1 MRLLNESGYAL
12 PSVLLISLLV
22 ITAILGLLSVIHFIN
37 KATIKLTE
45 KKKLE
50 LACFS
55 AVQKALTDSTILQSD
70 VSMITCNSINITLN
84 SDNYGFF
91 KKITASANGITDSI
105 RINYIIG
112 TEANENYYFKNAI
125 VISRPNLRAT
135 VVGNTE
141 IVGNVLCASER
152 IIPGNIYGMPP
163 LNKNYL
169 KGAIITD
176 QNIDPQLIPDSLFDE
191 LSNNFS
197 TLKHI
202 TVENEIYV
210 LNESNILKL
219 ETELVNSFTNDIEMS
234 GEIISKQN
242 EIIRLQ
248 TPGKLLFIE
257 GVKCNLHME
266 ISSDS
271 LVIINK
277 NIQLENA
284 IIYCSGPIIIEEGSH
299 FRNVQFFSSD
309 SISVKGS
316 QFDFPSIVC
325 LSIDDTDS
333 SKLNKAIVIENSIVN
348 GSIILMTKTAGF
360 SSNKTKIK
368 VDEQSK
374 VQGLVYSE
382 NNLELYGDVT
392 GTIYTY
398 NFWYYIEP
406 TEYFNWL
413 INVKVNRNELDS
425 WFLLPTVFDIQAKS
439 KIIKAE
445 CVY

>member
-12 PSVLLISLLV
+12 PSVLLVSLLV
-22 ITAILGLLSVIHFIN
+22 ITCLMGVLSVIYFIN
-37 KATIKLTE
+37 KGTAKMMERTT
-45 KKKLE
+45 LE
-50 LACFS
+50 LACLS
-55 AVQKALTDSTILQSD
+55 VVQKALIDPTILDSD
-70 VSMITCNSINITLN
+70 TTTLN
-84 SDNYGFF
+84 SNSVDVTLTSLNYGFY
-91 KKITASANGITDSI
+91 KKITASAIGITDSI

-112 TEANENYYFKNAI
+112 NDANEHRYFKNAV

-141 IVGNVLCASER
+141 IVGNILCASDR
-152 IIPGNIYGMPP
+152 IIPGNIFGMPP

-169 KGAIITD
+169 RGTVIAD
-176 QNIDPQLIPDSLFDE
+176 QNINPQLIPDSLFNE
-191 LSNNFS
+191 ITNSFNN
-197 TLKHI
+197 LKHV
-202 TVENEIYV
+202 TLESEIYV
-210 LNESNILKL
+210 LDKFTISNF
-219 ETELVNSFTNDIEMS
+219 ETELVNSFENDFEIS
-234 GEIISKQN
+234 DEIISNNN

-248 TPGKLLFIE
+248 TPGKILFNE

-309 SISVKGS
+309 SISIKDS
-316 QFDFPSIVC
+316 KFDFPSIVC
-325 LSIDDTDS
+325 LNIDDTDS
-333 SKLNKAIVIENSIVN
+333 SKVDKAIIIENSIIN

-368 VDEQSK
+368 IDDQSK

-425 WFLLPTVFDIQAKS
+425 WFLLPTVFDIQAKY